1 MTGTKCVLSALLV
14 LCLAPGIAQAQQRH
28 AILIGGLGG
37 TPEQTDR
44 LRQYLY
50 DARQAFVGP
59 LGFDEE
65 RVTVL
70 AETALAEEDFVNEV
84 STSENIGGHFEE
96 LADDVTAEDLVF
108 VLLFGHG
115 TYDGRAAR
123 FNIPRRDLEASRYA
137 GLLNRLRAE
146 RTVFINTASAS
157 GPFVGEL
164 SAPDRIV
171 ITATRTGTQHNQ
183 TVFPDF
189 LVEALSDP
197 AADLDKDGGLSVR
210 EAFQFAAERTAA
222 SFAASGHLATEHSL
236 LEDTGD
242 GTGYRLEELNDAG
255 EGYLAQVT
263 YFRSA
268 DDLELPAG
276 AGPLASDKRE
286 LEQEIALLKSRKQDL
301 AEERYW
307 TELER
312 LFVALARLNE
322 QIESAVR

>member
-1 MTGTKCVLSALLV
+1 MTGLQRLLSGLFV
-14 LCLAPGIAQAQQRH
+14 LCLLPGIVRAQQRH

-59 LGFDEE
+59 LGFDDE
-65 RVTVL
+65 RVTIL
-70 AETALAEEDFVNEV
+70 AESALAQEDFVEAV
-84 STSENIGGHFEE
+84 STAENIGAYFEG
-96 LADDVTAEDLVF
+96 LAGGVSDADLVF

-115 TYDGRAAR
+115 TYDGRTAR
-123 FNIPRRDLEASRYA
+123 FNIPRRDLEAARYA
-137 GLLNRLRAE
+137 EFLNRLRAE
-146 RTVFINTASAS
+146 RTIFINTASAS

-171 ITATRTGTQHNQ
+171 ITATRTGTQQNQ
-183 TVFPDF
+183 TVFPAF
-189 LVEALSDP
+189 LVEALGDP
-197 AADLDKDGGLSVR
+197 AADLDKNGGLSVR

-222 SFAASGHLATEHSL
+222 SYAASGHLATEHSL

-242 GTGYRLEELNDAG
+242 GSGYRLEELDEEG
-255 EGYLAQVT
+255 EGYLAQIT

-268 DDLELPAG
+268 DDLDIPAG
-276 AGPLASDKRE
+276 AGPLASEKRE
-286 LEQEIALLKSRKQDL
+286 LEQDIALLKSRKQDL
-301 AEERYW
+301 SEERYW

-322 QIESAVR
+322 QIEAAAR

>member
-1 MTGTKCVLSALLV
+1 MTDLKRLLSGLLM
-14 LCLAPGIAQAQQRH
+14 LCLLPSMVCAQQRH

-70 AETALAEEDFVNEV
+70 AENALAQEDFVKAV
-84 STSENIGGHFEE
+84 STSENIGAYFEE
-96 LADDVTAEDLVF
+96 LAAGVTEQDLVF

-115 TYDGRAAR
+115 TYDGRTAR
-123 FNIPRRDLEASRYA
+123 FNIPRRDLEATRYA
-137 GLLNRLRAE
+137 EFLNRLRAE
-146 RTVFINTASAS
+146 RTIFINTASAS

-183 TVFPDF
+183 TVFPAF

-197 AADLDKDGGLSVR
+197 AADLDKNGGLSVR
-210 EAFQFAAERTAA
+210 EAFRFATERTAA

-242 GTGYRLEELNDAG
+242 GSGYRLEELDEEG
-255 EGYLAQVT
+255 EGYLAQIT
-263 YFRSA
+263 YFRTAA
-268 DDLELPAG
+268 DLDIPAV
-276 AGPLASDKRE
+276 AAPLASEKRE
-286 LEQEIALLKSRKQDL
+286 LEQDIALLKSQKQDVS
-301 AEERYW
+301 EERYW
-307 TELER
+307 AELER
-312 LFVALARLNE
+312 LFVALARLND
-322 QIESAVR
+322 QIEAAAR